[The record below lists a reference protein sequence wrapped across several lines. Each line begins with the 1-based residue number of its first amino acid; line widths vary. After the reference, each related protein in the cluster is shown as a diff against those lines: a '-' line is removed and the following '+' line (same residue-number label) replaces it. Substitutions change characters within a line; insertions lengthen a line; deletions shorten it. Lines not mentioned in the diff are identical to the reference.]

1 MIETSVAVGEVGAGE
16 SGVNAAVRT
25 RWGGA
30 RRSLAKG
37 QQGLE
42 SA

>member
-25 RWGGA
+25 RWGGKEIA
-30 RRSLAKG
+30 CKRSAG
-37 QQGLE
+37 
-42 SA
+42 S